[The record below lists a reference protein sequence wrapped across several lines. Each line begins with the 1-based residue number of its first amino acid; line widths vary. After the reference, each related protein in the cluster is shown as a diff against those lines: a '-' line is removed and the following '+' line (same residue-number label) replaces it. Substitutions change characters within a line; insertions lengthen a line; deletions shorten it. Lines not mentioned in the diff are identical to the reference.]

1 MDYVDALPVGAK
13 VGLYTIESVLGQ
25 GGFGIVYRAQHP
37 DHGRVALKEFFPKS
51 QASRVA
57 DGTIVPSTPRS
68 QEAFAKGVER
78 LLSEGAK
85 LKTFRHRNIVR
96 VIEVFELNR
105 TAYLVMEEV
114 DGQTLQ
120 AAVESGSLVPDKA
133 MVEDFA
139 KQMLDA
145 LALVHSSGLIHRDL
159 APDNILVD
167 LKSGTP
173 CFVLID
179 FGGAKRIV
187 TDISESSSR
196 QLTKTGFS
204 APEQYGSESV
214 GGVKATPATD
224 IYGLAAILY
233 WLVSGNKPIDAPNRS
248 IEDTLVKLITNRS
261 WVKAYGRN
269 FVSGVDHGLTLRP
282 GGRPASADAFRKV
295 LQDGVKTGKEKG
307 ISKWLVVASLLVLV
321 SAGAWVY
328 VEQDAAR
335 VAAEVRAQKE
345 KAAADL
351 LAEKERVKKA
361 KADADLLAEQE
372 RVKKAKDDAD
382 RLAEQERI
390 KKAKD
395 DADRLAEQERIK
407 KAKDDADRL
416 AEQERIKKAKEEAD
430 RLADEERMKAPV
442 CRTINEQKEK
452 CETTYRTQKICEPES
467 STDTVT
473 ASGIDSLYGFFP
485 SKQAADNACSREA
498 RQRLRHELRQQCNK
512 GTLGSI
518 DASCDC
524 NYDRSSPSGASCDYE
539 ASADCERT
547 KDVCRNKQVPEEK
560 CWKEDVPRE
569 ICEPRVPER
578 T

>member
-37 DHGRVALKEFFPKS
+37 VYGRVALKEFFPKS
-51 QASRVA
+51 QASRVV

-85 LKTFRHRNIVR
+85 LKSFKHRNIVR
-96 VIEVFELNR
+96 VIEVFEQNR

-114 DGQTLQ
+114 DGQTLL
-120 AAVESGSLVPDKA
+120 AAVESRSLVPDKA

-139 KQMLDA
+139 KQLLDA
-145 LALVHSSGLIHRDL
+145 LGLVHSSGLIHRDL

-167 LKSGTP
+167 LNSGTP

-248 IEDTLVKLITNRS
+248 IEDTLVKLITNSS
-261 WVKAYGRN
+261 WVKTYGRN
-269 FVSGVDHGLTLRP
+269 FLSGVDHGLTLRP
-282 GGRPASADAFRKV
+282 GGRPASAEAFRKI
-295 LQDGVKTGKEKG
+295 LQEGVDTGKEKG
-307 ISKWLVVASLLVLV
+307 ISKWLVVASLMLLV
-321 SAGAWVY
+321 SLGAWAY
-328 VEQDAAR
+328 VDHVKTVEEAAR
-335 VAAEVRAQKE
+335 IAEKQRTEMIEKE
-345 KAAADL
+345 KAEAKRI
-351 LAEKERVKKA
+351 AEEEKA
-361 KADADLLAEQE
+361 KKDAEAKKIAEEEKANKDAEAKQIAE
-372 RVKKAKDDAD
+372 EEKAKKDAEAK
-382 RLAEQERI
+382 RIAEEEKAKKDAEAKQIAEDERI
-390 KKAKD
+390 KK
-395 DADRLAEQERIK
+395 ET
-407 KAKDDADRL
+407 
-416 AEQERIKKAKEEAD
+416 
-430 RLADEERMKAPV
+430 PV
-442 CRTINEQKEK
+442 CRTINEQQEK
-452 CETTYRTQKICEPES
+452 CKTTYHTQKICEPES
-467 STDTVT
+467 SSDTVT
-473 ASGIDSLYGFFP
+473 ASGSDWLNSWFP
-485 SKQAADNACSREA
+485 SKQAADRACSNVA

-512 GTLGSI
+512 GTLSSI

-524 NYDRSSPSGASCDYE
+524 NFDSSSPSGASCDYE

-547 KDVCRNKQVPEEK
+547 KDVCRNEQVPEEK
-560 CWKEDVPRE
+560 CWMEDVPRE